1 MEKIFK
7 YKYKGKTGNVYFDFS
22 QCIPVMKI
30 TNVLFTLRN
39 FKTKKTLKS
48 IQRHK
53 AKGKKMSKLEDEKNK
68 EDRRIL
74 PQLQACFEKNWVLH
88 LSQSEDINE
97 FLCLIC
103 KQIANNPM
111 KIDCPQHKK
120 MDETLIVGESF
131 EPHNN
136 CLYYQSR
143 LAKRLI
149 GELDVMCP
157 RQFEQEKEL
166 QLLTQQEQ
174 EEGEG
179 ETSG

>member
-1 MEKIFK
+1 CEQKNSPIQ
-7 YKYKGKTGNVYFDFS
+7 G
-22 QCIPVMKI
+22 
-30 TNVLFTLRN
+30 N
-39 FKTKKTLKS
+39 FKTKKKT
-48 IQRHK
+48 
-53 AKGKKMSKLEDEKNK
+53 SKLEDEKNK
-68 EDRRIL
+68 EDRRTL
-74 PQLQACFEKNWVLH
+74 SQLQACFDKTWVLY
-88 LSQSEDINE
+88 LNQPEDINE
-97 FLCLIC
+97 FLCLAC

-111 KIDCPQHKK
+111 EMDCPQHKK